1 MLLQISFPNGQDR
14 IAYFYR
20 LDSGFGV
27 EEIPMPLKRR
37 QIAWRAAQDLADGA
51 YVNLGIGLPTLV
63 AEFLPS
69 DREIVLHSENGV
81 LGVGPAPGDNE
92 VDWDLINAG
101 KQPVTLVTGGSY
113 VHHTDSFLMIRGGHL
128 DLALLGAFEVSEK
141 GDLANWTTDD
151 PAFPPGVGGA
161 MDLAV
166 GAKEIRVLVEHTTR
180 AGVPRIRRQCGYP
193 LTAAAVVRR
202 VYTDLAV
209 IDVTPDGLVVHEMV
223 EDIDLRALQTKTE
236 ANLRLAPNA
245 KVLRAPTL

>member
-1 MLLQISFPNGQDR
+1 
-14 IAYFYR
+14 
-20 LDSGFGV
+20 
-27 EEIPMPLKRR
+27 MPLKRR
-37 QIAWRAAQDLADGA
+37 QIAWRAAQDLVDGA

-63 AEFLPS
+63 SDFIPP

-81 LGVGPAPGDNE
+81 LGVGPAPGNNAI
-92 VDWDLINAG
+92 DWDLINAG

-113 VHHTDSFLMIRGGHL
+113 LHHTDSFLMIRGGHL

-151 PAFPPGVGGA
+151 PGFPPGVGGA

-166 GAKEIRVLVEHTTR
+166 GAKEIRVLVEHTTK
-180 AGVPRIRRQCGYP
+180 AGAPRIRRHCGYP

-202 VYTDLAV
+202 IYTNLAV
-209 IDVTPDGLVVHEMV
+209 IDVTAEGLVVHEMV
-223 EDIDLRALQTKTE
+223 EDIDLPALQTKTE